1 MRVTFRTKLLA
12 SHVALAIVAPLAA
25 AIAIDRTSSQDMEQ
39 QLDARLVGQAR
50 AVTEWMSKAGH
61 PDRLAGRLAA
71 VVGARVVVID
81 RFGIA
86 VGDSSRPEGP
96 AGMDTEGM
104 AREVARARAGQVVKL
119 TRYSATTGQEMRY
132 VLVPAPKG
140 LVVRLGVPLAN
151 LDDTRLILRRRL
163 SVAAAATLLIGVL
176 LAVFIAQSLSH
187 RVRDVGAVA
196 ARIGRGDYELPP
208 ASASTDEIG
217 VLSRTLSQAAGQL
230 RAIDE
235 TRRQFLADVAH
246 ELRTPVTA
254 IRGYAETLSQGEVDV
269 DTRSEFLDTIHR
281 NAIRIGELV
290 EDLLRLEAL
299 EAAPAASG
307 PHPPVA
313 LAQVV
318 ANAAGTLRG
327 TAEAAGATIDVDV
340 PDDITARVD
349 ADELEQVVQNLLAN
363 AIRYGGAGVTV
374 ALRARRLG
382 DRARLQVSDDGP
394 GIAAE
399 HLPRLFDR
407 FYRVGSGRS
416 RDDGGSGLGLAIVKR
431 MVEGAGG
438 TITVTSETG
447 QGTTFTVELPA

>member
-1 MRVTFRTKLLA
+1 MA

-25 AIAIDRTSSQDMEQ
+25 AVAIDRTLAQDMEQ
-39 QLDARLVGQAR
+39 QLDDRLVGQAV
-50 AVTEWMSKAGH
+50 AVKEWMAGADH

-71 VVGARVVVID
+71 VVGAHVAVID

-86 VGDSSRPEGP
+86 VGDSTRPAGP
-96 AGMDTEGM
+96 AGLDTEGM
-104 AREVARARAGQVVKL
+104 AEEVKRARRDKVVKV
-119 TRYSATTGQEMRY
+119 TRYSATTGEEMRY
-132 VLVPAPKG
+132 VMVPAPKG
-140 LVVRLGVPLAN
+140 LVVRLGVPTADLRA
-151 LDDTRLILRRRL
+151 TRSTLRRRL
-163 SVAAAATLLIGVL
+163 FIGAALTLLVGVF
-176 LAVFIAQSLSH
+176 LAGLIARALSR
-187 RVRDVGAVA
+187 RVREVGLVA

-208 ASASTDEIG
+208 ASTATDEIG
-217 VLSRTLSQAAGQL
+217 VLSRTLSQAAAQL
-230 RAIDE
+230 RAVDE

-254 IRGYAETLSQGEVDV
+254 IRGYAETLSQGEVDAE
-269 DTRSEFLDTIHR
+269 TRSEFLDTIHR

-299 EAAPAASG
+299 EASPPAKG
-307 PHPPVA
+307 PHQPVA

-327 TAEAAGATIDVDV
+327 AADAAGASIEVNV
-340 PDDITARVD
+340 PDEIAARAD
-349 ADELEQVVQNLLAN
+349 ADELEQVVQNLIAN
-363 AIRYGGAGVTV
+363 AIRHGGKGVRV
-374 ALRARRLG
+374 NVRARRSG
-382 DRARLQVSDDGP
+382 DRAVLEVADDGA
-394 GIAAE
+394 GISAE

-438 TITVTSETG
+438 SIEVTSAPG